1 MRLLITL
8 SAVAISLSLSACN
21 SVSLQQRSQQIVWQD
36 QLFAQDAAIPILS
49 KQEVFELSP
58 ALRAQLKKPEVH
70 QLPNYER
77 TKYFLDLVYS
87 QDVSPFV
94 YNPNDTTIAKKT
106 WDDKSGNC
114 ISLTILAYA
123 VGKALDLPIVMQDV
137 DVPVQFDRRGNIEF
151 LNSHV
156 NAIVLHKGFW
166 FENDSERRGYLIID
180 FEPQTM
186 VLQRGRELNEDQIL
200 SRFYNNLGAEYLAKK
215 QNNVAYAYLKAALLT
230 APDNSLALNNLAQL
244 YLQVGAQELAESTL
258 RSALHV
264 SPNDV
269 IVMRSLQSLLRTQ
282 NRDSE
287 AQQLSA
293 AIKANDAKNPH
304 YWIGL
309 GQYAMSQ
316 QNYKEAIRSFEKAE
330 SMANGFAEIHQNLA
344 EAYMKIGEME
354 RAKTEIKKLV
364 SLVPTHPKSQLLRNK
379 FASQ

>member
-58 ALRAQLKKPEVH
+58 ALRAQLEKPEVH

-244 YLQVGAQELAESTL
+244 YLLAGAQEFAESTL
-258 RSALHV
+258 RRAL
-264 SPNDV
+264 SFNPDDV
-269 IVMRSLQSLLRTQ
+269 IVMRSLQGLLRTQ
-282 NRDSE
+282 KRDSE
-287 AQQLSA
+287 AEQLSV
-293 AIKANDAKNPH
+293 AIKASDAKNPH

-309 GQYAMSQ
+309 GMYAMSK
-316 QNYKEAIRSFEKAE
+316 NDYKEAIRSFEKAE
-330 SMANGFAEIHQNLA
+330 TMASGFAEIHQNLA
-344 EAYMKIGEME
+344 EAYMKVGEME
-354 RAKTEIKKLV
+354 RAKAEIKKLV
-364 SLVPTHPKSQLLRNK
+364 SLVPTHSKSQLLRTK
-379 FASQ
+379 FAAQ

>member
-293 AIKANDAKNPH
+293 AIKASDAKNPH